1 MVSDQLENN
10 KPAPRLVAG
19 DQQSNAL
26 YQVNWM
32 QRDGCS
38 GERTRLASWLRRLAA
53 MNFAAQRRLRAGT
66 NN

>member
-1 MVSDQLENN
+1 L
-10 KPAPRLVAG
+10 
-19 DQQSNAL
+19 
-26 YQVNWM
+26 NWM

-38 GERTRLASWLRRLAA
+38 GERTRPACWLRRLAA